1 MEAPFLLPVSEGL
14 FGVAF
19 LMCAASSPADGAGVS
34 TLAGARHPGRD
45 DRHVLRKTLLSARAE
60 GVSSYSTRGGTSVI
74 NVTTDASESDMEKV
88 KTDLRRFCPVSK
100 VVRNAGTDIDE
111 IWNVN
116 RR

>member
-1 MEAPFLLPVSEGL
+1 M
-14 FGVAF
+14 
-19 LMCAASSPADGAGVS
+19 
-34 TLAGARHPGRD
+34 
-45 DRHVLRKTLLSARAE
+45 
-60 GVSSYSTRGGTSVI
+60 SSYSTRGGNSVI